1 MGEDY
6 TVREDPRNSP
16 VVPNGLLQVG
26 DGLLTGEIGPDTSS
40 GREFQ

>member
-1 MGEDY
+1 MGENY
-6 TVREDPRNSP
+6 IVREAPRNSP
-16 VVPNGLLQVG
+16 VVPNGPLQVG